1 MIHREMRNTFFNAF
15 LLSLKQAS
23 PIMATAALLNPA
35 SRIFM
40 KLLLRF
46 GMKSPKRSK
55 TIEAGPLK
63 YKKATNPPRQL

>member
-1 MIHREMRNTFFNAF
+1 
-15 LLSLKQAS
+15 
-23 PIMATAALLNPA
+23 MATAALLNPA

-63 YKKATNPPRQL
+63 YKKAINPPRQL